1 MLLKVL
7 SIHAFKAFLAINSVL
22 VITHNLSN
30 TSIGGLL
37 YLTEKLNNKGY
48 KHLSLEDR
56 ITIKT
61 LLDQCATQYAISKML
76 KRSLSTIQREIKRHS
91 KVISH
96 TGNDCLIKK
105 QCKRKDTCNLKCFH
119 KQCKSCTRKDCTE
132 HCNSYVQSYC
142 DKLQSSPYVC
152 NGCNKYYSCPYEK
165 RKYNGKEANDMYL
178 AELHDKRSGFDVTED
193 ELKHIDE
200 LLSPLIKNGQSPYA
214 ALQAVGDKLNISV
227 STLYRLINAG
237 AISIRNIDLHEKV
250 SRKIPTKKRK
260 SKDAYAV
267 LSKEKIGH
275 LWSDYLKYTS
285 KHDVMTVE
293 QDCVEGLKTDN
304 ATLLTLHW
312 RQLHTQIAIIMDKQ
326 DSEHIVE
333 ALDKIEQALGTE
345 LFKQCFLVI
354 LTDNGHEFT
363 DIKGM
368 EGSYFDRNI
377 KRTKIFFCEPNR
389 SDEKGSC
396 ERNHREMRKIIPKQ
410 VTSFEDFTQADIV
423 LMMNH
428 VNSYPR
434 GILGGKCPY
443 DISMNVLPEDFFIL
457 LGLEKIPTEEVIM
470 KPKLLQ
476 DRVKAR
482 KKIA

>member
-1 MLLKVL
+1 M
-7 SIHAFKAFLAINSVL
+7 
-22 VITHNLSN
+22 ITHSLSN

-37 YLTEKLNNKGY
+37 YLAKKLNTEGY

-56 ITIKT
+56 ITIQT
-61 LLDQCATQYAISKML
+61 LLDQRITPYAIAKML
-76 KRSLSTIQREIKRHS
+76 RRSLSTIQREIKRYS
-91 KVISH
+91 KVTEH
-96 TGNDCLIKK
+96 TGNDCFVKQHCKK
-105 QCKRKDTCNLKCFH
+105 KDACYLKCSC
-119 KQCKSCTRKDCTE
+119 KQCKSCTRKSCIEYCED
-132 HCNSYVQSYC
+132 YIQSYC
-142 DKLQSSPYVC
+142 DKLQSSPFVC
-152 NGCNKYYSCPYEK
+152 NGCSKYNKCPYEK
-165 RKYNGKEANDMYL
+165 KKYNGKDANDLYL
-178 AELHDKRSGFDVTED
+178 AGLRDKRSGFDATED
-193 ELKHIDE
+193 ELRYIDE

-237 AISIRNIDLHEKV
+237 AITARNIDLHEKV
-250 SRKIPTKKRK
+250 SRKIPVKKRK
-260 SKDAYAV
+260 SKDTYAI

-275 LWSDYLKYTS
+275 LWSDYLKYINE
-285 KHDVMTVE
+285 HDVMTVE

-312 RQLHTQIAIIMDKQ
+312 KQLHTQIAMIMDKQ
-326 DSEHIVE
+326 DSEHVVN

-345 LFKQCFLVI
+345 LFKQCFPVI
-354 LTDNGHEFT
+354 LTDNGQEFT

-368 EGSYFDRNI
+368 EGSCFDRNI
-377 KRTKIFFCEPNR
+377 QRTKIFFCEPNR

-396 ERNHREMRKIIPKQ
+396 ERNHREMRKIIPKK

-443 DISMNVLPEDFFIL
+443 DISMKILPEDFFVL